1 MSTIL
6 SKKGDF
12 SKIVLSLASPE
23 YYLNLSCGE
32 VVIPETINYKTS
44 RVYFVKEYLDLHVI
58 TCVFVRSIK
67 VKDIGV

>member
-32 VVIPETINYKTS
+32 VVIPETIN
-44 RVYFVKEYLDLHVI
+44 LDLHVI

>member
-32 VVIPETINYKTS
+32 VVIPETYSNLKY
-44 RVYFVKEYLDLHVI
+44 VKILHI
-58 TCVFVRSIK
+58 IWYIQIHNLIF
-67 VKDIGV
+67 